1 MKPLNE
7 LWDQM
12 APLQRRKMFKLKNTL
27 TVYKSWAELNDGAKY
42 LLEKLYKLQKTAA
55 INDGRV
61 RRKS

>member
-42 LLEKLYKLQKTAA
+42 LLEKLYKLQ
-55 INDGRV
+55 
-61 RRKS
+61 